1 MAGRL
6 DLTPFGFTPTEG
18 LIYEVLL
25 TGGPGTGY
33 TIARAAGLARANV
46 YAALEGLVAKG
57 AARVEEGRPRQF
69 RPEPPS
75 TLLARLSDRQGEA
88 MDRLGQALAELA
100 VPATP
105 TLVELASPRGAV
117 QLMGHEIA
125 RAERSVEL
133 LAPPD
138 GCLTLAPHL
147 RRAASVGVTLDI
159 ASTAAVP
166 LGTLPL
172 TVIPPPKWPG
182 EPVLL
187 VVDDRAALLGAREGD
202 RFTGHWGSGAAFV
215 AAARTS
221 LAALREGR

>member
-147 RRAASVGVTLDI
+147 RRAASIGVTLEI

-166 LGTLPL
+166 LGTLAV
-172 TVIPPPKWPG
+172 TVIPTPKWPG

-215 AAARTS
+215 AAVRTS